1 MHHVDDVVK
10 ARLKQIRMSSFIS
23 AVICPQNICLVS
35 ASKAEKT
42 DADSYGLTVLSKRNK
57 QLYLSRFFRGNQML
71 FIPLLLFTEYKY
83 FCSSHKS

>member
-35 ASKAEKT
+35 ASKAEQT
-42 DADSYGLTVLSKRNK
+42 AADTYGLTILSKRNK
-57 QLYLSRFFRGNQML
+57 QLYLSSFFLGNQML

-83 FCSSHKS
+83 FCRSRKS